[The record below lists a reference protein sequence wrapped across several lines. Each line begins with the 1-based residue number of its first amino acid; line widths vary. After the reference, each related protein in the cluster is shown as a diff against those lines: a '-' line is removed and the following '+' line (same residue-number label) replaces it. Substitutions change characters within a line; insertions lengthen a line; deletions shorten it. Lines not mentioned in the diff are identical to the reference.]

1 MNQKRLELFDNWAKN
16 YDPAN
21 DTNEYP
27 FSGYD
32 NVLDT
37 IAQLTNSNQAV
48 KILDLATGT
57 GNLLKRFD
65 FNKHEIWATDFS
77 SEMIVEARK
86 TFPDAQYLQL
96 DLLATEL
103 PDELPKDFDY
113 IVSAYVFHEFP
124 LETKIDILKR
134 HAEHLKQDGLFIIGD
149 IAFETIE
156 QREQAK
162 ESIGNWD
169 PEESPWAVDEA
180 CELLEQSGFA
190 ASYKQIS
197 SCAGVFAITNLGT

>member
-1 MNQKRLELFDNWAKN
+1 MNQKRLELFDNWAKD

-32 NVLDT
+32 TVLDT
-37 IAQLTNSNQAV
+37 IAQLTNSDKAV

-57 GNLLKRFD
+57 GNLLQRFD
-65 FNKHEIWATDFS
+65 FAKHEIWATDFS
-77 SEMIVEARK
+77 GEMITEARK
-86 TFPDAQYLQL
+86 AFPDAHYLQL

-103 PDELPKDFDY
+103 PNKLPKDFDY
-113 IVSAYVFHEFP
+113 IVSAYVFHEFS

-134 HAEHLKQDGLFIIGD
+134 HAKHLKQDGLFIIGD

-156 QREQAK
+156 QRTHAK
-162 ESIGNWD
+162 ENIGNWD

-180 CELLEQSGFA
+180 IAVLEQSGFSC
-190 ASYKQIS
+190 SYKQIS
-197 SCAGVFAITNLGT
+197 SCAGVLAITTKN